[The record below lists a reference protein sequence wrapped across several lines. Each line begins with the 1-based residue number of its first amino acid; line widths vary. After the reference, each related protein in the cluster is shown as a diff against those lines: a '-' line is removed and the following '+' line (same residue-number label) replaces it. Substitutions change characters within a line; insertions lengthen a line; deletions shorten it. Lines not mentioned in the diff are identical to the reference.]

1 MTKDKI
7 MLFIP
12 AYNCEKQIIR
22 VLRSITPEKRT
33 DLLGVNAAGFGIA
46 KIFGIE
52 VEGAFHAVFV
62 EELNETSV
70 LRTAVVI
77 AECQSIA
84 FAILESVK

>member
-1 MTKDKI
+1 MG
-7 MLFIP
+7 MR
-12 AYNCEKQIIR
+12 IR
-22 VLRSITPEKRT
+22 VASDLVSVVDEKRA

-77 AECQSIA
+77 AECERVA
-84 FAILESVK
+84 LAILESVK